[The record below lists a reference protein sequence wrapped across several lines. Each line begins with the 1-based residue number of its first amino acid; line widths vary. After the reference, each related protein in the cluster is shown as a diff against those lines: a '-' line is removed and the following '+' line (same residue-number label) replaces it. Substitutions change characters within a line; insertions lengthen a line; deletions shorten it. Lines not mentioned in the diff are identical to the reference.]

1 MATFRDWVRHHRVLA
16 AFVAGVL
23 LTLAAVAVVVF
34 LVLADQRRSA
44 QVLAAALSQALQR
57 GEQVLAAGCP
67 GPESF
72 SGAFGC
78 RPIAAGRWR

>member
-1 MATFRDWVRHHRVLA
+1 MATFRDWVRRHRVLA

-44 QVLAAALSQALQR
+44 QVLEAVRGAA
-57 GEQVLAAGCP
+57 
-67 GPESF
+67 
-72 SGAFGC
+72 
-78 RPIAAGRWR
+78 